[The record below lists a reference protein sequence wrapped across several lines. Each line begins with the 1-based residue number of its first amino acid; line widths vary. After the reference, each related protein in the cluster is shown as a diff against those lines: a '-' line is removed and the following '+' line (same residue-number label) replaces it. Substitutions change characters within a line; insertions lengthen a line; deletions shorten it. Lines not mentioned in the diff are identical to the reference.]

1 MNALSTPDPVLNVE
15 QIRSRRF
22 GLLEEMAR
30 DIKSNVVFP
39 VCFDVSTRITDALR
53 SDDSS
58 IEMIAEV
65 VLGDPLLVSKVI
77 QVANSTR
84 FNPYRAD
91 VQSVRQALSRIGVRL
106 AQALAISCAM
116 AQIAKSAPLAGFQTY
131 SRELLAHCLRTGA
144 IARLLA
150 QRFTPR
156 INPETAMVAGLV
168 HDIGAFYVLDRAAR
182 DEELRQRP
190 ETLRHLVAKWHE
202 AIGDQLLIAMQ
213 QPEDII
219 EAVRDH
225 DTPRDMS
232 DVPRTL
238 GDIVY
243 LANLFA
249 GGIEEMMRMD
259 VPKESLPK
267 DVTHERY
274 AALRAD
280 IELAAA
286 EAVIGW

>member
-1 MNALSTPDPVLNVE
+1 
-15 QIRSRRF
+15 
-22 GLLEEMAR
+22 
-30 DIKSNVVFP
+30 
-39 VCFDVSTRITDALR
+39 
-53 SDDSS
+53 
-58 IEMIAEV
+58 
-65 VLGDPLLVSKVI
+65 
-77 QVANSTR
+77 
-84 FNPYRAD
+84 
-91 VQSVRQALSRIGVRL
+91 
-106 AQALAISCAM
+106 M
-116 AQIAKSAPLAGFQTY
+116 AQIAKSAPLAGFQAY

-182 DEELRQRP
+182 DEDLRQRP
-190 ETLRHLVAKWHE
+190 ETLKHLVAKWHE

-225 DTPRDMS
+225 DTPRDLN

-259 VPKESLPK
+259 VPKERLPQ

-274 AALRAD
+274 AALRAE
-280 IELAAA
+280 IELAAQ